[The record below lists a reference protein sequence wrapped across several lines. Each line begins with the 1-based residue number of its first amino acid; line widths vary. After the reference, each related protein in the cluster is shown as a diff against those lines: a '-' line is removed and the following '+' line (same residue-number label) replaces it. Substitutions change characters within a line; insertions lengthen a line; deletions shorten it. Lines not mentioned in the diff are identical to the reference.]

1 MKIKFGFSMVNL
13 GSAMHHFTS
22 PIKKLAVVMILLLA
36 PVALPQTKRP
46 LTVKDFDGWRD
57 IQSETLS
64 DDGKFL
70 AYGLFPEDGDG
81 VVVIRN
87 LQTDAEFREAA
98 GSRPLRALRTP
109 ETDEPVPPPAVTIRF
124 TADSRFVVFSAFPP
138 KAEVEKAQKEK
149 KTADEMP
156 KKSMVMVDLAS
167 GAAVRVEQVKNFQ
180 VPDDAGDAVA
190 YLREAEMPKAAEGK
204 KPGTKGKSESQS
216 ESQGSET
223 SGAKKEFGTELVL
236 RNLQTRKERTFAD
249 VLAYTLSKDGATLVY
264 AVAAKNEAADGLFAV
279 NVAGD
284 SGAQALL
291 TRPGKYVQLS
301 WDEPQKQLAFL
312 SDRDDAKAKQPKLA
326 LYLWERGRMAAEEAV
341 SVTSP
346 GFREGF
352 VISEKGAISF
362 SHDGGR
368 IFFGCAP
375 PRAEHNS
382 ADDVPADEKVNADL
396 WSWKDE
402 HIQPMQRIRAE
413 QERNRTYRAV
423 YHVAEKKMV
432 QLGDET
438 MREVTPSE
446 DGLWAIGADD
456 RAYGPVMDYD
466 ATYSDY
472 YLVDTRTGERRLI
485 LKKQLEDFGQGGA
498 ALRWAPDGEHILYFA
513 DKDWMTISVP
523 DGAITSLTHG
533 RGVNFW
539 REDVDYPA
547 AAPPYGAAGW
557 TKDGKYVLLYD
568 KFDIWRMT
576 PDGSEAVNLTRGVGR
591 SSHIEFRHVYFGGN
605 AKDPEARWIDATKP
619 LLLKATDTETFD
631 SGFYRMRADGTP
643 DATDAPQKLIF
654 DAKAYTEPVKA
665 KNADVA
671 IVAASTFEEFPD
683 LQVTDSN
690 FASLKKVTDANPQQA
705 QMLWGSAELIH
716 YLNADGVPLEGILYK
731 PANFDPQKK
740 YPMIIYIYE
749 KLSNNLHEY
758 YAPQPRHTIIPSYY
772 ASNGYLILEP
782 DIVYTIGEPGQ
793 SALKCVLPAIDSIVA
808 RGFVDEK
815 AIGIEGH
822 SWGGYQISYMITQ
835 TNRFRA
841 AEAGA
846 PVVDMFSSYDGI
858 RWGSGMPRQFQYE
871 HTQSRIGGTPWQAPL
886 KYMENSPI
894 FMADPVTTPL
904 LILQNDAD
912 TAVPWYQGIEYYL
925 ALRRLG
931 KEVYMFSYNG
941 EPHGIVRRADAMDF
955 TVRMQEY
962 FDHFLKG
969 APEPDWMVHGISY
982 LDKDAEKVQ
991 FKEKTGVY

>member
-1 MKIKFGFSMVNL
+1 M
-13 GSAMHHFTS
+13 
-22 PIKKLAVVMILLLA
+22 KKLAAVMVLLLA
-36 PVALPQTKRP
+36 PVAAPQTKRP
-46 LTVKDFDGWRD
+46 LTVKDMDTWRE

-64 DDGKFL
+64 NDGKFL
-70 AYGLFPEDGDG
+70 AYGLFPQDGDG

-87 LQTDAEFREAA
+87 LQTGAEFREAA
-98 GSRPLRALRTP
+98 GSRPLRELRAM

-124 TADSRFVVFSAFPP
+124 TADGRFVVFSAFPP
-138 KAEVEKAQKEK
+138 KADVEKAAKEK

-156 KKSMVMVDLAS
+156 KKSIVMVDLSS
-167 GAAVRVEQVKNFQ
+167 GGAVRVERVKNFQ
-180 VPDDAGDAVA
+180 VSEDGGDAVA
-190 YLREAEMPKAAEGK
+190 YLREAEAPKATAEK
-204 KPGTKGKSESQS
+204 KTTSAGTSGAEATVAHSGES
-216 ESQGSET
+216 G
-223 SGAKKEFGTELVL
+223 GAKKEFGTDLTV
-236 RNLQTRKERTFAD
+236 RNLQTGKERTFPD
-249 VLAYTLSKDGATLVY
+249 VLAYTLAKDGATLVY

-279 NVAGD
+279 KVTAD

-291 TRPGKYVQLS
+291 TGPGKYVQLV

-326 LYLWERGRMAAEEAV
+326 LYLWQRGGKAPEEAV
-341 SVTSP
+341 SVMSP

-352 VISEKGAISF
+352 VISEKGAVSF
-362 SHDGGR
+362 SHDGAR
-368 IFFGCAP
+368 VFFGCAP
-375 PRAEHNS
+375 PAPAHNA
-382 ADDVPADEKVNADL
+382 ADEVPADEKVNVDL

-423 YHVAEKKMV
+423 YHVAENKMV

-446 DGLWAIGADD
+446 DGLWAIGADN

-466 ATYSDY
+466 ASYSDY
-472 YLVDTRTGERRLI
+472 YLVDTTTAERKLI

-498 ALRWAPDGEHILYFA
+498 ALRWAPDGRHILYFA

-523 DGAITSLTHG
+523 DGTITNLTRD

-539 REDVDYPA
+539 EEDVDYPA
-547 AAPPYGAAGW
+547 AAPPYGTAGW
-557 TKDGKYVLLYD
+557 TRDGKYVLLYD
-568 KFDIWRMT
+568 KFDIWRIT

-591 SSHIEFRHVYFGGN
+591 RSHIALRYVYFGGDSKSWE
-605 AKDPEARWIDATKP
+605 AKWIDTTKP
-619 LLLKATDTETFD
+619 LLLSATDTETFD
-631 SGFYRMRADGTP
+631 SGFYRMRADGAA
-643 DATDAPQKLIF
+643 DAEDAPQRLIF
-654 DAKAYTEPVKA
+654 DAKAYTPPIKA

-671 IVAASTFEEFPD
+671 LTTESTFEEFPD
-683 LQVTDSN
+683 LQMTDSN
-690 FASLKKVTDANPQQA
+690 FAMLKKVTDANPQQA
-705 QMLWGSAELIH
+705 QILWGSAELMH
-716 YLNADGVPLEGILYK
+716 YRNADGVPLKGILFK
-731 PANFDPQKK
+731 PANFDPNKK
-740 YPMIIYIYE
+740 YPMVIYIYE
-749 KLSNNLHEY
+749 KLAQNLHEY
-758 YAPQPRHTIIPSYY
+758 YVRPVHVVIPSLYT
-772 ASNGYLILEP
+772 SNGYLVLEP

-808 RGFVDEK
+808 RGFVNEK

-822 SWGGYQISYMITQ
+822 SWGGYQTAYMITQ

-871 HTQSRIGGTPWQAPL
+871 HTQSRIGGSPWQTPL

-894 FMADPVTTPL
+894 FVADRVTTPL

-912 TAVPWYQGIEYYL
+912 TAVPWYQGIEFYL

-931 KEVYMFSYNG
+931 KEVYMFTYNG
-941 EPHGIVRRADAMDF
+941 EPHGIVRRADVKDF
-955 TVRMQEY
+955 AVRMQQF
-962 FDHFLKG
+962 FDYYLKG

-982 LDKDAEKVQ
+982 LDKDAEKAR

>member
-1 MKIKFGFSMVNL
+1 MFNL
-13 GSAMHHFTS
+13 GLPGHEIGLSMRKIA
-22 PIKKLAVVMILLLA
+22 AVLVLLLA
-36 PVALPQTKRP
+36 PIALSQTKRP
-46 LTVKDFDGWRD
+46 LTVQDFDGWRD

-64 DDGKFL
+64 NDGKFL

-87 LQTDAEFREAA
+87 LQTGAEFREAA

-109 ETDEPVPPPAVTIRF
+109 ETDEPVPPPAVTILF

-138 KAEVEKAQKEK
+138 KADVEKAAKEK
-149 KTADEMP
+149 KTAEELP

-167 GAAVRVEQVKNFQ
+167 GAAVRVERVKNFQ
-180 VPDDAGDAVA
+180 VPENASDAIA
-190 YLREAEMPKAAEGK
+190 YLREAEMPKAAAGK
-204 KPGTKGKSESQS
+204 TTASKGKSEADAATDK
-216 ESQGSET
+216 SET
-223 SGAKKEFGTELVL
+223 GAAKKEFGTELVL

-249 VLAYTLSKDGATLVY
+249 VLAYTLAKDGETLVY

-279 NVAGD
+279 NVATG
-284 SGAQALL
+284 SAAQALL
-291 TRPGKYVQLS
+291 TGPGKYVQLA

-326 LYLWERGRMAAEEAV
+326 LYLWERGGSAPEKEV
-341 SVTSP
+341 SVTTA
-346 GFREGF
+346 GFRQGF
-352 VISEKGAISF
+352 VISEKGAITF
-362 SHDGGR
+362 SHDGAR

-375 PRAEHNS
+375 PRVEHNP
-382 ADDVPADEKVNADL
+382 ADDVLADEKVNADL

-402 HIQPMQRIRAE
+402 HIQPMQKIRAE

-466 ATYSDY
+466 ADYSDY
-472 YLVDTRTGERRLI
+472 YLVDTRSGERRLI

-498 ALRWAPDGEHILYFA
+498 ALHWAPDGKHILYFA

-523 DGAITSLTHG
+523 DGTITNLTHG

-547 AAPPYGAAGW
+547 AAPPYGSAGW
-557 TKDGKYVLLYD
+557 TRDGKYVLLYD

-591 SSHIEFRHVYFGGN
+591 RSHIAFRYVYFGGDSKSWE
-605 AKDPEARWIDATKP
+605 AKWIDTAKP
-619 LLLKATDTETFD
+619 LLLSATDTETFD
-631 SGFYRMRADGTP
+631 SGSYRMRADGAA
-643 DATDAPQKLIF
+643 DANDAPQRLIF
-654 DAKAYTEPVKA
+654 DAKAFTPPIKA

-671 IVAASTFEEFPD
+671 VTTESTFEEFPD

-705 QMLWGSAELIH
+705 QMLWGTAELIH
-716 YLNADGVPLEGILYK
+716 YLNADGVALKGILYK

-749 KLSNNLHEY
+749 KLSDNLHEY

-793 SALKCVLPAIDSIVA
+793 SALKCVLPAIDSVVA
-808 RGFVDEK
+808 QGFVDEK

-871 HTQSRIGGTPWQAPL
+871 HTQSRIGGSPWETPL

-894 FMADPVTTPL
+894 FMADRVTTPL

-969 APEPDWMVHGISY
+969 APAPDWMVHGIPFI
-982 LDKDAEKVQ
+982 DKDAEKAR

>member
-1 MKIKFGFSMVNL
+1 MV
-13 GSAMHHFTS
+13 
-22 PIKKLAVVMILLLA
+22 LLLA
-36 PVALPQTKRP
+36 PMAAPQSKRP
-46 LTVKDFDGWRD
+46 LAVQDMDGWRD

-64 DDGKFL
+64 NDGKFL
-70 AYGLFPEDGDG
+70 AYGLFPEDGNG
-81 VVVIRN
+81 AVVIRN
-87 LQTDAEFREAA
+87 LKTGTEFREAA
-98 GSRPLRALRTP
+98 GSRPLRELRAM
-109 ETDEPVPPPAVTIRF
+109 ETDEPVTPPAATIAF
-124 TADSRFVVFSAFPP
+124 TTDSRFVVFSSFPP
-138 KAEVEKAQKEK
+138 KADVEKAAKEK
-149 KTADEMP
+149 KSADEMP

-167 GAAVRVEQVKNFQ
+167 GAAVRVERVKNFQ
-180 VPDDAGDAVA
+180 VPENAGDVVA
-190 YLREAEMPKAAEGK
+190 YSREAEVLASSAGK
-204 KPGTKGKSESQS
+204 KPGANAKSSGSNETEKG
-216 ESQGSET
+216 ET
-223 SGAKKEFGTELVL
+223 GGAKKEFGTDLVL
-236 RNLQTRKERTFAD
+236 RNLETRKERVFSN

-279 NVAGD
+279 SAATD
-284 SGAQALL
+284 AATQSLL
-291 TRPGKYVQLS
+291 TGPGKYVQLA

-326 LYLWERGRMAAEEAV
+326 LYLWERGAKAPEKEV
-341 SVTSP
+341 SVTTE
-346 GFREGF
+346 GFRAGF
-352 VISEKGAISF
+352 VISEKGAVTF
-362 SHDGGR
+362 SHDGAR
-368 IFFGCAP
+368 VFFGCAP
-375 PRAEHNS
+375 PAPAHNA

-413 QERNRTYRAV
+413 RERNRTYRAV
-423 YHVAEKKMV
+423 YHIDEKKML

-466 ATYSDY
+466 ASYSDY
-472 YLVDTRTGERRLI
+472 YLVDTGTGKRKLV
-485 LKKQLEDFGQGGA
+485 LTKQLEDFGQGGA
-498 ALRWAPDGEHILYFA
+498 ALRWAPDGKHILYFA

-523 DGAITSLTHG
+523 DGKITNLTLG

-539 REDVDYPA
+539 EEDVDYPA

-557 TKDGKYVLLYD
+557 TTDSRYVLLYD
-568 KFDIWRMT
+568 KFDIWRIA

-591 SSHIEFRHVYFGGN
+591 KSHIEFRYVYFGGDLKSWE
-605 AKDPEARWIDATKP
+605 AKWIDTAKP
-619 LLLKATDTETFD
+619 LLLSATDTETFD
-631 SGFYRMRADGTP
+631 SGFYRMRADGAA
-643 DATDAPQKLIF
+643 DAGDAPQRLIF
-654 DAKAYTEPVKA
+654 DAKAFTPPIKA

-671 IVAASTFEEFPD
+671 VTTESTFEEFPD
-683 LQVTDSN
+683 LQVTGSS
-690 FASLKKVTDANPQQA
+690 FATLKKVSDANPQQA
-705 QMLWGSAELIH
+705 QILWGSAELIH
-716 YLNADGVPLEGILYK
+716 YRNADGVPLKGILYK
-731 PANFDPQKK
+731 PANFDPNKK

-749 KLSNNLHEY
+749 KLAQNLYEY
-758 YAPQPRHTIIPSYY
+758 YVQPRHTVIPSYY

-782 DIVYTIGEPGQ
+782 DIVYSIGEPGQ

-808 RGFVDEK
+808 RGFVSEK

-822 SWGGYQISYMITQ
+822 SWGGYQTAYMITQ

-871 HTQSRIGGTPWQAPL
+871 HTQSRIGGSPWQTPL

-894 FMADPVTTPL
+894 FMADRVTTPL

-931 KEVYMFSYNG
+931 KEVYMFTYNG
-941 EPHGIVRRADAMDF
+941 EPHGIVRRADVKDF
-955 TVRMQEY
+955 AVRMQQF
-962 FDHFLKG
+962 FDFYLKG
-969 APEPDWMVHGISY
+969 APEPDWMMHGIPY

-991 FKEKTGVY
+991 FKKETGVY

>member
-1 MKIKFGFSMVNL
+1 MKIKLSLSMFNL
-13 GSAMHHFTS
+13 GLPGHEIGLSMRKIA
-22 PIKKLAVVMILLLA
+22 AVMVLLLA
-36 PVALPQTKRP
+36 PIALSQTKRP
-46 LTVKDFDGWRD
+46 LTVRDFDGWRD

-64 DDGKFL
+64 NDGKFL

-87 LQTDAEFREAA
+87 LQTGAEFREAA
-98 GSRPLRALRTP
+98 GSRPVRALRTP
-109 ETDEPVPPPAVTIRF
+109 ETDEPVPPPAVTISF

-138 KAEVEKAQKEK
+138 KADVEKAAKEK
-149 KTADEMP
+149 KTAEEMP

-167 GAAVRVEQVKNFQ
+167 GAAVRVERVKNFQ
-180 VPDDAGDAVA
+180 VPENAGDAVA
-190 YLREAEMPKAAEGK
+190 YLREAEAPKATEGK
-204 KPGTKGKSESQS
+204 KTGSKGKSEAQS
-216 ESQGSET
+216 APQSSET
-223 SGAKKEFGTELVL
+223 SGPKKEFGTELVL
-236 RNLQTRKERTFAD
+236 RNLQTRKERVFSD

-279 NVAGD
+279 NVAAD
-284 SGAQALL
+284 SAAQALL
-291 TRPGKYVQLS
+291 TGPGKYVQLA

-326 LYLWERGRMAAEEAV
+326 LYLWERGGSAPEKEV
-341 SVTSP
+341 SVTTA
-346 GFREGF
+346 GFRDGF
-352 VISEKGAISF
+352 AISEKGAITF
-362 SHDGGR
+362 SHDGAR

-375 PRAEHNS
+375 PRAEHNP
-382 ADDVPADEKVNADL
+382 ADDVLADEKVNADL

-402 HIQPMQRIRAE
+402 HIQPMQKIRAE

-438 MREVTPSE
+438 MREITPSE

-456 RAYGPVMDYD
+456 RAYGPVVDYD
-466 ATYSDY
+466 ASYSDY
-472 YLVDTRTGERRLI
+472 YLVDTRSGERRLI

-498 ALRWAPDGEHILYFA
+498 ALHWAPDGKHILYFA
-513 DKDWMTISVP
+513 DKDWMTISAP
-523 DGAITSLTHG
+523 DGTITNLTHG

-547 AAPPYGAAGW
+547 AAPPYGSAGW
-557 TKDGKYVLLYD
+557 TRDGKYVLLYD

-591 SSHIEFRHVYFGGN
+591 RSHIAFRYVYFGGDSKSWE
-605 AKDPEARWIDATKP
+605 AKWIDTTKP
-619 LLLKATDTETFD
+619 LLLSATDTETFD
-631 SGFYRMRADGTP
+631 SGFYRMRADGP
-643 DATDAPQKLIF
+643 ANANDAPQRLIF
-654 DAKAYTEPVKA
+654 DAKAFTEPLKA

-716 YLNADGVPLEGILYK
+716 YLNADGVPLKGILYK

-749 KLSNNLHEY
+749 KLSDNLHEY

-793 SALKCVLPAIDSIVA
+793 SALKCVLPAIDSVVA
-808 RGFVDEK
+808 QGFVDEK

-871 HTQSRIGGTPWQAPL
+871 HTQSRIGGSPWQTPL

-894 FMADPVTTPL
+894 FMADRVTTPL

-969 APEPDWMVHGISY
+969 APEPDWMVHGIPY
-982 LDKDAEKVQ
+982 LDKDAEKAQ
-991 FKEKTGVY
+991 FKQKTGVY

>member
-1 MKIKFGFSMVNL
+1 M
-13 GSAMHHFTS
+13 
-22 PIKKLAVVMILLLA
+22 KKLAAMLVLLLA
-36 PVALPQTKRP
+36 PVALSQTKRP
-46 LTVKDFDGWRD
+46 LTVQDMDGWHE
-57 IQSETLS
+57 IQSQTLS
-64 DDGKFL
+64 NDGKFL

-87 LQTDAEFREAA
+87 VQTGAEFREAA
-98 GSRPLRALRTP
+98 GSRPLRTLRTL
-109 ETDEPVPPPAVTIRF
+109 ETDEPVPPPAVTIAF
-124 TADSRFVVFSAFPP
+124 TADSRFVVFSSFPP
-138 KAEVEKAQKEK
+138 KADVEKAAKEK
-149 KTADEMP
+149 KKPEEMP
-156 KKSMVMVDLAS
+156 KKSMVIVDLAS
-167 GAAVRVEQVKNFQ
+167 GAAVRIERVKNFQ
-180 VPDDAGDAVA
+180 VPENSGDAVA
-190 YLREAEMPKAAEGK
+190 YLCEAETPKTTEGK
-204 KPGTKGKSESQS
+204 KTASKGESAADAATDKP
-216 ESQGSET
+216 EVGA
-223 SGAKKEFGTELVL
+223 AKKEFGTELVL
-236 RNLQTRKERTFAD
+236 RNLQTRRERAFAD
-249 VLAYTLSKDGATLVY
+249 VLAYTLAKDGATLVY

-279 NVAGD
+279 SVATD
-284 SGAQALL
+284 SATEALL
-291 TRPGKYVQLS
+291 TGAGKYVQLA

-312 SDRDDAKAKQPKLA
+312 SDREDAKAKQPKLA
-326 LYLWERGRMAAEEAV
+326 LYLWERASKAPEEEV
-341 SVTSP
+341 SVKTP

-352 VISEKGAISF
+352 VISEKGGISF
-362 SHDGGR
+362 SHDGAR
-368 IFFGCAP
+368 LFFGCAP
-375 PRAEHNS
+375 PRTEHNA

-423 YHVAEKKMV
+423 YHVVEKKMV

-466 ATYSDY
+466 ASYSDY
-472 YLVDTRTGERRLI
+472 YLVDTRSGERRLV

-498 ALRWAPDGEHILYFA
+498 ALRWAPDGKHILYFA
-513 DKDWMTISVP
+513 DKDWMAISVP
-523 DGAITSLTHG
+523 DGTITNLTRN

-539 REDVDYPA
+539 EEDVDYPA

-557 TKDGKYVLLYD
+557 TRDGKYVLLYD
-568 KFDIWRMT
+568 KFDIWRIT

-591 SSHIEFRHVYFGGN
+591 RSHIAFRYVYFGGDSKSWE
-605 AKDPEARWIDATKP
+605 AKWIDTTKP
-619 LLLKATDTETFD
+619 LLLSATDTETFD
-631 SGFYRMRADGTP
+631 SGFYRLRADGAA
-643 DATDAPQKLIF
+643 DANDAPQRLIF
-654 DAKAYTEPVKA
+654 DAKAYTPPIEA

-671 IVAASTFEEFPD
+671 VTTESTFEEFPD
-683 LQVTDSN
+683 LQMTDSS
-690 FASLKKVTDANPQQA
+690 FATLKKVSDANPQQA
-705 QMLWGSAELIH
+705 QILWGSAELIH
-716 YLNADGVPLEGILYK
+716 YRNADGVPLKGILYK

-749 KLSNNLHEY
+749 KLAQNLHEY
-758 YAPQPRHTIIPSYY
+758 YVRPVHVVIPSLYT
-772 ASNGYLILEP
+772 SSGYLVLEP

-808 RGFVDEK
+808 RGFVNEK

-822 SWGGYQISYMITQ
+822 SWGGYQTAYMITQ

-871 HTQSRIGGTPWQAPL
+871 HTQSRIGDSPWQTPL

-894 FMADPVTTPL
+894 FMADRVTTPL

-931 KEVYMFSYNG
+931 KEVYMFTYNG
-941 EPHGIVRRADAMDF
+941 EPHGIVRRADVKDF
-955 TVRMQEY
+955 AVRMQQF
-962 FDHFLKG
+962 FDYYLKG
-969 APEPDWMVHGISY
+969 APEPDWMVNGIPY
-982 LDKDAEKVQ
+982 LDKDAEKAR

>member
-1 MKIKFGFSMVNL
+1 MLFML
-13 GSAMHHFTS
+13 S
-22 PIKKLAVVMILLLA
+22 PIAIPQA
-36 PVALPQTKRP
+36 QTKRP
-46 LTVKDFDGWRD
+46 LTVRDFDGWRD
-57 IQSETLS
+57 IQSEALS
-64 DDGKFL
+64 NDGRFL
-70 AYGLFPEDGDG
+70 AYGLFPENGDG

-87 LQTDAEFREAA
+87 LQSGKEFREEA
-98 GSRPLRALRTP
+98 GSRPLRELRTP
-109 ETDEPVPPPAVTIRF
+109 ETDEAVPPPAVKISF
-124 TADSRFVVFSAFPP
+124 TPDSRFVVFSAFPP
-138 KAEVEKAQKEK
+138 RAEVEKAIKEK
-149 KTADEMP
+149 KKPEEMP
-156 KKSMVMVDLAS
+156 KKSIVIVELAS
-167 GAAVRVEQVKNFQ
+167 GAAARVERVKDFQ
-180 VPDDAGDAVA
+180 VPENAGDTIA
-190 YLREAEMPKAAEGK
+190 YSREADLTSDATNKKQAAK
-204 KPGTKGKSESQS
+204 KSGETEA
-216 ESQGSET
+216 QGSAHN
-223 SGAKKEFGTELVL
+223 GGKKEFGTDLVL
-236 RNLQTRKERTFAD
+236 RNLQARTERVFPN
-249 VLAYTLSKDGATLVY
+249 VLAHTLSKDGATLVY
-264 AVAAKNEAADGLFAV
+264 AVASKNDAADGIFVV

-284 SGAQALL
+284 SAPQPLL
-291 TRPGKYVQLS
+291 TGPGKYVQLA

-312 SDRDDAKAKQPKLA
+312 SDRDDQQSKQPKLA
-326 LYLWERGRMAAEEAV
+326 VYLWQREAKAPDKVV
-341 SVTSP
+341 SASDP
-346 GFREGF
+346 GFRDGF
-352 VISEKGAISF
+352 IISEKGAITF
-362 SHDGGR
+362 SRDGAR

-375 PRAEHNS
+375 APMQHSSAE
-382 ADDVPADEKVNADL
+382 DIPADEKVNADL

-402 HIQPMQRIRAE
+402 HIQPMQKIRAE
-413 QERNRTYRAV
+413 QDRNWTYRAV
-423 YHVAEKKMV
+423 YHVAEKRMV

-438 MREVTPSE
+438 MRSVTPSE

-456 RAYGPVMDYD
+456 REYGPMMDYD

-485 LKKQLEDFGQGGA
+485 LKKQLEESGPGGA
-498 ALRWAPDGEHILYFA
+498 ALSWAPDGKHILYFG

-523 DGAITSLTHG
+523 DRTVTNLTQKL
-533 RGVNFW
+533 GVNFW

-547 AAPPYGAAGW
+547 AAPAYGAAGW

-568 KFDIWRMT
+568 KFDIWRIKS
-576 PDGSEAVNLTRGVGR
+576 DGSDAVNLTGIGR
-591 SSHIEFRHVYFGGN
+591 ASHIEFRYVYFGG
-605 AKDPEARWIDATKP
+605 DPKSPDARWIDTTKP
-619 LLLKATDTETFD
+619 LLLSATDTETYD
-631 SGFYRMRADGTP
+631 SGFYRIRADGA
-643 DATDAPQKLIF
+643 DSSANAPQRLIF
-654 DAKAYTEPVKA
+654 DAKAFKEPLKA
-665 KNADVA
+665 KNADVV
-671 IVAASTFEEFPD
+671 IVAESTFEQFPD
-683 LQVTDSN
+683 LLLTDSN
-690 FASLKKVTDANPQQA
+690 FSNPQKVTDANPQQA

-716 YLNADGVPLEGILYK
+716 YLNADGVPLKGILYK

-782 DIVYTIGEPGQ
+782 DIVYTIGHPGQ
-793 SALKCVLPAIDSIVA
+793 SALKCALPAIDSMVA

-822 SWGGYQISYMITQ
+822 SWGGYQIAYMITQ

-871 HTQSRIGGTPWQAPL
+871 HTQSRIGGSPWEMPL
-886 KYMENSPI
+886 RYMENSPI
-894 FMADPVTTPL
+894 FMADRVTTPL

-969 APEPDWMVHGISY
+969 APAPDWMVHGIPY
-982 LDKDAEKVQ
+982 LDRDGEKVQ
-991 FKEKTGVY
+991 FKDKTGVY

>member
-1 MKIKFGFSMVNL
+1 MKTQISLSMRKI
-13 GSAMHHFTS
+13 A
-22 PIKKLAVVMILLLA
+22 AVMIFLLA
-36 PVALPQTKRP
+36 PIAAPQTKRP
-46 LTVKDFDGWRD
+46 LTVQDFDGWKD
-57 IQSETLS
+57 IQSETIS
-64 DDGKFL
+64 NDGKFL

-81 VVVIRN
+81 AVVIRN
-87 LQTDAEFREAA
+87 LQTGTEFREGA
-98 GSRPLRALRTP
+98 GSRPLRTLRTP
-109 ETDEPVPPPAVTIRF
+109 ETDEPVPPPVVMIAF

-138 KAEVEKAQKEK
+138 KLDVENAEREK

-167 GAAVRVEQVKNFQ
+167 GAAVRVERVKSFQ
-180 VPDDAGDAVA
+180 VPENTGDLVA
-190 YLREAEMPKAAEGK
+190 YLREAEVPATTEAKKAALKNKNEANN
-204 KPGTKGKSESQS
+204 
-216 ESQGSET
+216 
-223 SGAKKEFGTELVL
+223 GAKSIEAGETKREFGTELVL
-236 RNLQTRKERTFAD
+236 RNLQTHTNRTFAD

-264 AVAAKNEAADGLFAV
+264 AVASRNETADGLFAV
-279 NVAGD
+279 NVATD
-284 SGAQALL
+284 APAQSLL
-291 TRPGKYVQLS
+291 TGAGKYVQLA
-301 WDEPQKQLAFL
+301 WDKQQKQLAFL
-312 SDRDDAKAKQPKLA
+312 SDREAAQAKQPKFA
-326 LYLWERGRMAAEEAV
+326 LYLWERGSKTPEETV
-341 SVTSP
+341 SALTP
-346 GFREGF
+346 GFRGGY
-352 VISEKGAISF
+352 VISEKGAITF
-362 SHDGGR
+362 SSDGAR
-368 IFFGCAP
+368 IFFGCALP
-375 PRAEHNS
+375 APLQAA
-382 ADDVPADEKVNADL
+382 ADDVVPEEKVNADL

-402 HIQPMQRIRAE
+402 HIQPMQKIRAE
-413 QERNRTYRAV
+413 RERNRSYLAV
-423 YHVAEKKMV
+423 YDVAEKKMV

-446 DGLWAIGADD
+446 NGLWAIGADD
-456 RAYGPVMDYD
+456 RAYGPMMDYD
-466 ATYSDY
+466 AAYSDY

-485 LKKQLEDFGQGGA
+485 LKKQGNLIEQPEP
-498 ALRWAPDGEHILYFA
+498 LLWAPDGKHILYFA
-513 DKDWMTISVP
+513 DKDWMTISIP
-523 DGAITSLTHG
+523 DGTITNLTRG

-539 REDVDYPA
+539 QEDVDYPA
-547 AAPPYGAAGW
+547 PPPAFGAAGW

-591 SSHIEFRHVYFGGN
+591 ASHIEFRYVYFGGDPKGPD
-605 AKDPEARWIDATKP
+605 AKWIDATKP
-619 LLLKATDTETFD
+619 LLLKATDTETFE
-631 SGFYRMRADGTP
+631 SGFYRIRADAPADTN
-643 DATDAPQKLIF
+643 AAPQRLTF
-654 DAKAYTEPVKA
+654 EAKAFTPPLKA
-665 KNADVA
+665 KNADV
-671 IVAASTFEEFPD
+671 VVTTASTFEEFPD
-683 LQVTDSN
+683 LQVTDST

-705 QMLWGSAELIH
+705 QILWGSAELIH
-716 YLNADGVPLEGILYK
+716 YRNADGVTLKGILYK

-740 YPMIIYIYE
+740 YPMIVYIYE

-808 RGFVDEK
+808 RGFVNEK

-822 SWGGYQISYMITQ
+822 SWGGYQIAYMITQ
-835 TNRFRA
+835 TKRFRA

-871 HTQSRIGGTPWQAPL
+871 HTQSRIGGSPWQTPL

-894 FMADPVTTPL
+894 FMADRVTTPL

-955 TVRMQEY
+955 TVRMQQF

-969 APEPDWMVHGISY
+969 APEPDWMVHGIPY
-982 LDKDAEKVQ
+982 LDKDAEKVG
-991 FKEKTGVY
+991 FKKETGVY